1 MAVGTSPFC
10 NYKPPSSQPTRQQQ
24 QPYNHPDVITTTSNP
39 AQHLGTPANDQAIAK
54 ACTSCYPPKDFSP
67 SPAPGASVVTAPKA
81 PGPAPVA
88 EQAQREPPHK
98 KPLKSCPSPKVRRSQ
113 RVLNQRQHGLGSLM
127 LPKGYLGIQKLA
139 IGGVSKTKHSGH

>member
-1 MAVGTSPFC
+1 MLSQPQAIQRSTSAPLPMIKQLPKPAPAVTPPKTSVTAPEAPGPAPGASVVTSP
-10 NYKPPSSQPTRQQQ
+10 
-24 QPYNHPDVITTTSNP
+24 
-39 AQHLGTPANDQAIAK
+39 K
-54 ACTSCYPPKDFSP
+54 AP

-98 KPLKSCPSPKVRRSQ
+98 KPLKSCPSPKVRGSQ